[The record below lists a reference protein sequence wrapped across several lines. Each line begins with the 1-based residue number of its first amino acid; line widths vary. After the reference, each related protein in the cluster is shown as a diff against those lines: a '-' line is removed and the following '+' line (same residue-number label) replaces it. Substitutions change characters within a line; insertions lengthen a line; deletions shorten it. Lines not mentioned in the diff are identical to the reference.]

1 MKSPLSQTGLHAR
14 TARKPAVVEPRDPLL
29 RIEGYLEDGHR
40 AQLERDVRAGL
51 GATPKTLPS
60 KYFYDATGSELFDAI
75 CDLPEYYPTRTEYA
89 LLERVAGAIVG
100 ETEADHLV
108 ELGSGASRKTR
119 LLLDA
124 LSEREPDACYVPL
137 DVSESMLRQSA
148 AALRADYPRLRIHGI
163 VGDYERHMGHFP
175 PARRRLVAFLG
186 STIGNFT
193 PAEAVSFLRAL
204 GGHMAHSD
212 RLLVGLDLVK
222 PVAVLEAAY
231 NDAAGVTAAFNRNV
245 LGVLNRELAADFDL
259 PRFEHRAFFNRE
271 EEQIEMHLRARDN
284 HRVYLRA
291 IGMKVDF
298 DRGETIRTEISRKFR
313 PETAQAM
320 LAQGGFSLEA
330 WYPSPDG
337 YFALALARLG

>member
-1 MKSPLSQTGLHAR
+1 MKSPISQTGLNAR
-14 TARKPAVVEPRDPLL
+14 RARKPDVVEAHDPLL
-29 RIEGYLEDGHR
+29 CIERYLEEGHR
-40 AQLERDVRAGL
+40 SQLERDVREGL
-51 GATPKTLPS
+51 TVSPKTLPS
-60 KYFYDATGSELFDAI
+60 KYFYDAAGSQLFDAI
-75 CDLPEYYPTRTEYA
+75 CDLPEYYPTRTEHA
-89 LLERVAGAIVG
+89 LLEHVAGAIVG
-100 ETEADHLV
+100 DAGADHLV

-124 LSEREPDACYVPL
+124 LCERQPEACYVPL

-148 AALRADYPRLRIHGI
+148 MALRADYPRLRIHGI
-163 VGDYERHMGHFP
+163 VGDYEHHMRHFP

-193 PAEAVSFLRAL
+193 PAEAVSFLRLL
-204 GGHMAHSD
+204 GGHMALAD

-245 LGVLNRELAADFDL
+245 LRVLNRELAADFD
-259 PRFEHRAFFNRE
+259 PQRFDHVAFFNRE
-271 EEQIEMHLRARDN
+271 EEQIEMHLRSRDN

-291 IGMKVDF
+291 ADLKVDF
-298 DRGETIRTEISRKFR
+298 ERGETIRTEISRKFR

-337 YFALALARLG
+337 YFALAVARLG